1 MPSKLNFFFIVLLVS
16 QLFIYGYGAKMS
28 SLDTKA
34 YQADVSSID
43 SIIKAIYDSITFTK
57 GKEPKLDRLRS
68 LFTGNA
74 QFIRITEEGVKT
86 MNLDSFTS
94 SFAERVKS
102 GKLSS
107 FYEKEVSRKENIS
120 ENIAHIF
127 SKYVKC
133 MNKEIPTAERSGVNS
148 IQLFYDGKRWWICS
162 ILWEDKP
169 VLSKQ

>member
-28 SLDTKA
+28 ALDTKA
-34 YQADVSSID
+34 HQADVLSID

-86 MNLDSFTS
+86 MNLDSFVS
-94 SFAERVKS
+94 SFAERIKS
-102 GKLSS
+102 GKLTS

-169 VLSKQ
+169 VPSRQ